1 MGKFPQGGYLVIR
14 ATIDTHA
21 IIGYIFADTR
31 LSINAR
37 NFIEQIAADGA
48 KIALASI
55 PLAEIIYL
63 TEKGRLPSTFECL
76 LQALDSNNSLL
87 VEIPFHREIAQSL
100 RLVERTKV
108 PDLPDRI
115 IAATSLHLGVPLI
128 SRDRKIQLSSINTKY
143 LHKINCIFYY

>member
-21 IIGYIFADTR
+21 IIWYIFADTR

-37 NFIEQIAADGA
+37 NFLEQIAADGA

-55 PLAEIIYL
+55 TLAEIIYL
-63 TEKGRLPSTFECL
+63 TEKGRLPATTFECL
-76 LQALDSNNSLL
+76 LQALDTNNSLL

-128 SRDRKIQLSSINTKY
+128 SRDRKIQLSSINT
-143 LHKINCIFYY
+143 IW